1 MKLLRRLGIDLGTSN
16 TLIWA
21 ENEGVVLSEPTL
33 VAVSIEERKILAV
46 GNEAK
51 EMVGK
56 TPEYIEVV
64 KPLEDGAIADYEV
77 SEAMIKAFL
86 RRVIGKN
93 WFVGP
98 EVMIGVPAGIT
109 QVEQRAVLDAALG
122 AGARKVYLIDK
133 PLAAAIGT
141 KIPVAESLGNMIVDL
156 GGGNTE
162 AAVVALGGI
171 VTHNS
176 GKVGGIK
183 IDRAIVDHF
192 RKVYGIII
200 GEQTAEMVKIKLGS
214 AVKLKRVET
223 TEITGRDFLSGLPK
237 SVQVDSEAV
246 YEVLKPILGM
256 ILEVIQGALAITP
269 PELLSD
275 IIDRGIVLA
284 GGSSQIRN
292 LNVLLTREIGVS
304 VHVALEPQLCVI
316 KGIGLALENL
326 DTYKKALCQ
335 Q

>member
-98 EVMIGVPAGIT
+98 EVMIGVPAGKT

-133 PLAAAIGT
+133 PLAAA
-141 KIPVAESLGNMIVDL
+141 
-156 GGGNTE
+156 
-162 AAVVALGGI
+162 
-171 VTHNS
+171 
-176 GKVGGIK
+176 
-183 IDRAIVDHF
+183 
-192 RKVYGIII
+192 
-200 GEQTAEMVKIKLGS
+200 
-214 AVKLKRVET
+214 
-223 TEITGRDFLSGLPK
+223 
-237 SVQVDSEAV
+237 
-246 YEVLKPILGM
+246 
-256 ILEVIQGALAITP
+256 
-269 PELLSD
+269 
-275 IIDRGIVLA
+275 
-284 GGSSQIRN
+284 
-292 LNVLLTREIGVS
+292 
-304 VHVALEPQLCVI
+304 
-316 KGIGLALENL
+316 
-326 DTYKKALCQ
+326 
-335 Q
+335 

>member
-223 TEITGRDFLSGLPK
+223 TEVTGRDFLSGLPK
-237 SVQVDSEAV
+237 SIQVDSEAV